1 MLRRHSWTLI
11 VVAIGRTDWM
21 VAILTRRMT
30 ETIAGGLGRLA
41 ANVHLR
47 KVTVKLG
54 LLHSWRTAE
63 NVPDS
68 KSYLHLTH
76 VLTLV

>member
-1 MLRRHSWTLI
+1 MI

-30 ETIAGGLGRLA
+30 EPIAGGLGRLA

-54 LLHSWRTAE
+54 LLHTRRTTE

-68 KSYLHLTH
+68 RFQILFTSYTCTDLGLGAPK
-76 VLTLV
+76 L